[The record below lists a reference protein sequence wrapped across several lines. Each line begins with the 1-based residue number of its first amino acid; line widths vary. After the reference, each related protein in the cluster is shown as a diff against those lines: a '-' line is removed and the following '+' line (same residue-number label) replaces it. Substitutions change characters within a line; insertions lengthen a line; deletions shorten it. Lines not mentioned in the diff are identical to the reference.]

1 MLLSKFLDGTT
12 TLVCDLTNSCLSN
25 SGINNF
31 ILAKSAIYNHV
42 KDALAQDLLLH
53 ILAPDPTKRI
63 TSISDVMSH
72 PFFQNI
78 TSKKTQMFIELQQQ
92 QVLKW
97 RQEKKR
103 LKDVITTSENI
114 AGPQMVSR
122 MSLENYLL
130 FDHSTFSQTQNL
142 YERTDIQATSIML
155 LPYTL
160 AYNKGGKLTPKTKR
174 DVELVQSFGLHILQ
188 IRFHLD
194 VIRKISKCCVDEIK
208 HCDEVVERLSKYQ
221 DQQLLIK
228 DFANLL
234 AISDTHEFCK
244 KFLDDHYPCRGA
256 DCTWDMSELLENA
269 VVFANEELRRHIN
282 KLFSI
287 YDESE
292 QNTLYLVD
300 EYTCLPI
307 IDSKSSKVYPY
318 KVALNDSML
327 VARMAL
333 PFMIMMAQLSS
344 LKGIPGFVKLLF
356 EAAYPHLPPSWSK
369 ICSELD
375 LKQSL
380 DNFVEDLKIL
390 INESSALYPIPS
402 SEYDLLCDFFRD
414 VGHENE
420 IVGITCLR
428 DSHAGIWVSEAS
440 AKAITNELDSPAKVF
455 NLYQTLVLDKDMELD
470 RLKRRVQLLE
480 KERTMHSE

>member
-1 MLLSKFLDGTT
+1 MYAPLTLLSKFLDGMTM
-12 TLVCDLTNSCLSN
+12 LVCDLTNLCLSHTV
-25 SGINNF
+25 INNF

-63 TSISDVMSH
+63 SSISDVMTH

-103 LKDVITTSENI
+103 LKGVLNTSENI
-114 AGPQMVSR
+114 SGPQMVSR

-142 YERTDIQATSIML
+142 YERTNIHATSIML

-160 AYNKGGKLTPKTKR
+160 AYNKGGKLTPRTKR

-194 VIRKISKCCVDEIK
+194 VIRKISKCCVDGIK
-208 HCDEVVERLSKYQ
+208 GCDEVVEMLSV
-221 DQQLLIK
+221 K

-269 VVFANEELRRHIN
+269 VVFAKEELRRHIDN
-282 KLFSI
+282 LFSI

-292 QNTLYLVD
+292 ESTLYLVD

-318 KVALNDSML
+318 KVGLNDSKH

-375 LKQSL
+375 LKHSL
-380 DNFVEDLKIL
+380 DNFVEDLKTL
-390 INESSALYPIPS
+390 LNESSALYPIPS
-402 SEYDLLCDFFRD
+402 SEYDLLCEFFRN

-440 AKAITNELDSPAKVF
+440 AKTITNELDSPAKVL

-470 RLKRRVQLLE
+470 SLKRRVQLLE